1 VIGPIE
7 LLKAKD
13 AHLFSPVEPTKIDV
27 ITITRM
33 FMKRLLLTLPFL
45 VSFSAY
51 SQSIQLNNLSKDDVE
66 DVSVEFGGNFAH
78 TAVAAP
84 ETDGAWGLEIG
95 VVGGKTK
102 SPNFSDVIKASGGN
116 GSDFESVYHAGAM
129 ARVHLPGD
137 LFAEVSL
144 LPEQE
149 IDDVKIKSQSFSVGW
164 NLGGFFNLPVD
175 VAIGF
180 DHARGEVNFHQDQDM
195 ATSTPEADVKFKT
208 KTNVYWVGLS
218 KSFWIVTPYVK
229 AGTSTIEGD
238 LRATGQILGYTA
250 SNKANV
256 SMSGSFLAGGVN
268 FQLGFIKLGVEASQ
282 IQDARRFSGKLS
294 FDF

>member
-1 VIGPIE
+1 
-7 LLKAKD
+7 
-13 AHLFSPVEPTKIDV
+13 
-27 ITITRM
+27 
-33 FMKRLLLTLPFL
+33 MKKLLLTLPFL

-84 ETDGAWGLEIG
+84 ETDGGWGIEVG

-129 ARVHLPGD
+129 ARVHLPMD
-137 LFAEVSL
+137 FFAEVSF

-164 NLGGFFNLPVD
+164 NLGGYFNLPVD

-180 DHARGEVNFHQDQDM
+180 DQARGQVNFHQDLD
-195 ATSTPEADVKFKT
+195 ASSGTPEADVEFKT
-208 KTNVYWVGLS
+208 KTSVYWIGLS
-218 KSFWIVTPYVK
+218 KSFWIVTPYIK
-229 AGTSTIEGD
+229 AGTSTIDGD
-238 LRATGQILGYTA
+238 LNATGNILGYSA
-250 SNKANV
+250 SNKEKV
-256 SMSGSFLAGGVN
+256 SMSGTFLAGGLN

>member
-1 VIGPIE
+1 MIGPIE

-13 AHLFSPVEPTKIDV
+13 AHLFSPGEPTKIDV

-33 FMKRLLLTLPFL
+33 FMKRLLLTIPLL

-84 ETDGAWGLEIG
+84 ETDGAWGIEIG

-102 SPNFSDVIKASGGN
+102 SPNFSDVIKASGGD

-164 NLGGFFNLPVD
+164 NVGGFFNLPVD

-180 DHARGEVNFHQDQDM
+180 DQARGEVNFHQD
-195 ATSTPEADVKFKT
+195 ASGGGVEADVKFKT
-208 KTNVYWVGLS
+208 KTTVYWVGLS

-229 AGTSTIEGD
+229 AGTSTIDGD
-238 LRATGQILGYTA
+238 LRATGNILGYSA
-250 SNKANV
+250 SNKESV
-256 SMSGSFLAGGVN
+256 SMSGTFLAGGVN